1 MNFDQFNT
9 EPKLLV
15 SDSLQDSLNEEQT
28 SQIDDLFISAAI
40 VTEQKENS
48 LIGNLVGIEFSE
60 NPKIDIKSSLKNAFS
75 FVGSVLLNEN
85 LRICDSVVL
94 MHNVNS
100 IKIPGPFQILNA
112 KIIEIDPSN
121 YCCVLAIDLIK
132 IAADEKNIDG

>member
-28 SQIDDLFISAAI
+28 SQIDDMFISVAI
-40 VTEQKENS
+40 VTEQRENS

-60 NPKIDIKSSLKNAFS
+60 NPKIDVKSSLKNAFS
-75 FVGSVLLNEN
+75 FVGSVLLNKN
-85 LRICDSVVL
+85 LRICDSIML
-94 MHNVNS
+94 MHNVSS
-100 IKIPGPFQILNA
+100 IKMSGPFQILNA

-132 IAADEKNIDG
+132 IVTDEKNIDG